1 MEPMITIS
9 VKDYNRLVRSCSNK
23 HAVELLKVI
32 VDIVLEDSNKAIL
45 GNMYVNVVDTL
56 QSIIRNLQ
64 SEEFSFEEIIERYK
78 NDSPHESTEE
88 DKEGHEIR

>member
-32 VDIVLEDSNKAIL
+32 VDIVLDDSNKATL

-78 NDSPHESTEE
+78 NDLHHESTEE
-88 DKEGHEIR
+88 DEEGSEIR

>member
-32 VDIVLEDSNKAIL
+32 VDIVLDDSNKAIL

-78 NDSPHESTEE
+78 NDLHHESTEE
-88 DKEGHEIR
+88 DKEANEIR